1 MYMKKTKN
9 VIGFIFRRVLKQDPI
24 LFVAVVSLITAP
36 IVFLIA
42 SAMIPLFLQGRG
54 QDQHDSGYRLVMGT
68 FAHLKAIAKDADTA
82 KRCVEAAF
90 AELKKVDEL
99 MSDYKSESQISR
111 VNREAFEKAVK
122 VDESTFHVLQKSAE
136 FSRLSG
142 GAFDITIAPL
152 AELWRTAAES
162 NSVPTEQDIADAR
175 SKVGYEKLILD
186 ADEMTVRFTVEGMK
200 LDLGGIAKGYSID
213 KAIEAMQ
220 AGGAAGGMVDVGGDI
235 RCFGLPP
242 KGKKT
247 WRIGLQNPAE
257 TDTDEETLAGTGG
270 QVLMVLKLTD
280 AAIATSGGYR
290 RFVLIEGKKH
300 SHIVN
305 PDTATSAEGLSSVTI
320 ISQNALDADALAT
333 SVSVMG
339 PEKGLALI
347 EKIPDTEA
355 ILITPSPDYQII
367 KTAGAKKYTE

>member
-1 MYMKKTKN
+1 MN
-9 VIGFIFRRVLKQDPI
+9 KQI
-24 LFVAVVSLITAP
+24 RHFVFLAFVALCLILALY
-36 IVFLIA
+36 VFGNKSRIEA
-42 SAMIPLFLQGRG
+42 
-54 QDQHDSGYRLVMGT
+54 DSGYRLVMGT
-68 FAHLKAIAKDADTA
+68 FARLKAIAKDEDTA
-82 KRCVEAAF
+82 KKCVEAAF
-90 AELKKVDEL
+90 AELKKVDDL
-99 MSDYKSESQISR
+99 MSDYKSESQISQ
-111 VNREAFEKAVK
+111 VNRDAFKQSVK

-162 NSVPTEQDIADAR
+162 NSVPTQEELADAR

-186 ADEMTVRFTVEGMK
+186 ANEMTVRFAVDGMK

-213 KAIEAMQ
+213 KAVEAMRT
-220 AGGAAGGMVDVGGDI
+220 GGAVGGMVDVGGDI

-257 TDTDEETLAGTGG
+257 PDSNEQTLAGAKD
-270 QVLMVLKLTD
+270 QVMMVLKLTN

-305 PDTATSAEGLSSVTI
+305 PDTATSADGLSSVTI

-339 PEKGLALI
+339 PEKGLSLI
-347 EKIPDTEA
+347 EKTLNAEA
-355 ILITPSPDYQII
+355 ILITPSPDYQLI
-367 KTAGAKKYTE
+367 KTTGAEKYIE

>member
-1 MYMKKTKN
+1 MSKKVRPIAI
-9 VIGFIFRRVLKQDPI
+9 VIIVSASVIPALYISGCNRRVE
-24 LFVAVVSLITAP
+24 
-36 IVFLIA
+36 
-42 SAMIPLFLQGRG
+42 
-54 QDQHDSGYRLVMGT
+54 HDSGYRLVMGT
-68 FAHLKAIAKDADTA
+68 FAHLKVIAKDKETA
-82 KRCVEAAF
+82 ERCVEAAF

-111 VNREAFEKAVK
+111 VNRDAFKRTVK
-122 VDESTFHVLQKSAE
+122 IDGSTFHVLQKSVE

-162 NSVPTEQDIADAR
+162 NSVPTEQELADAR

-186 ADEMTVRFTVEGMK
+186 ANEMTVRFAVEGMK
-200 LDLGGIAKGYSID
+200 LDLGGIAKGYAID
-213 KAIEAMQ
+213 RAVEAMRSSE
-220 AGGAAGGMVDVGGDI
+220 AVGGMVDVGGDI

-257 TDTDEETLAGTGG
+257 TDSDEETLAGGAD
-270 QVLMVLKLTD
+270 QVLIVLVFND
-280 AAIATSGGYR
+280 AAVATSGGYR

-300 SHIVN
+300 SHIIN
-305 PDTATSAEGLSSVTI
+305 RNTATSADALSSVTI
-320 ISQNALDADALAT
+320 ISQDALDADALAT

-355 ILITPSPDYQII
+355 ILISSSPDYQLI
-367 KTAGAKKYTE
+367 KTTGAGKYME

>member
-1 MYMKKTKN
+1 MNKQIRYF
-9 VIGFIFRRVLKQDPI
+9 VFIAFVTLCLI
-24 LFVAVVSLITAP
+24 LALY
-36 IVFLIA
+36 VFGNKSRIEA
-42 SAMIPLFLQGRG
+42 
-54 QDQHDSGYRLVMGT
+54 DSGYRLVMGT
-68 FAHLKAIAKDADTA
+68 FANLKAIAKDEDTA
-82 KRCVEAAF
+82 KKCVEVAF
-90 AELKKVDEL
+90 AELKKVDDL
-99 MSDYKSESQISR
+99 MSDYKSESQISQ
-111 VNREAFEKAVK
+111 VNRDAFERAVK

-162 NSVPTEQDIADAR
+162 NSIPNQEALADAR
-175 SKVGYEKLILD
+175 SRVGYEKLILD
-186 ADEMTVRFTVEGMK
+186 ANEMTVRFAVDGMK
-200 LDLGGIAKGYSID
+200 LDLVGIAKGYSID

-220 AGGAAGGMVDVGGDI
+220 AGGAVGGMVDVGGDI

-257 TDTDEETLAGTGG
+257 TDSVEESLAGAAD
-270 QVLMVLKLTD
+270 QVMMVLKLTN

-305 PDTATSAEGLSSVTI
+305 PDTATSADGLSSVTI
-320 ISQNALDADALAT
+320 ISTNALDADALAT
-333 SVSVMG
+333 TVNVMG
-339 PEKGLALI
+339 PEKGLSLI
-347 EKIPDTEA
+347 EITPNSEA
-355 ILITPSPDYQII
+355 ILITPSPNYKLI
-367 KTAGAKKYTE
+367 KTTGAEKYIE

>member
-1 MYMKKTKN
+1 MN
-9 VIGFIFRRVLKQDPI
+9 KQI
-24 LFVAVVSLITAP
+24 RQVAF
-36 IVFLIA
+36 IVFVVLCLILTLYVFGSKRRIEA
-42 SAMIPLFLQGRG
+42 
-54 QDQHDSGYRLVMGT
+54 DSGYRLVMGT
-68 FAHLKAIAKDADTA
+68 FAHLKAIAKDKGTA
-82 KRCVEAAF
+82 EKCVQAAF
-90 AELKKVDEL
+90 AELKQVDEL

-122 VDESTFHVLQKSAE
+122 VDESTFHVLQESVE

-152 AELWRTAAES
+152 AELWHAAAES
-162 NSVPTEQDIADAR
+162 NSVPTEEELADER
-175 SKVGYEKLILD
+175 LKVGYEKLILD
-186 ADEMTVRFTVEGMK
+186 ANEMTVRFAVEGMK

-213 KAIEAMQ
+213 KAVKAMR
-220 AGGAAGGMVDVGGDI
+220 AGGAVGGMVDVGGDI

-257 TDTDEETLAGTGG
+257 TDSDEEALAGGPN
-270 QVLMVLKLTD
+270 QVLMVLKFND
-280 AAIATSGGYR
+280 AAVATSGGYR
-290 RFVLIEGKKH
+290 RFVLIEGKRH

-305 PDTATSAEGLSSVTI
+305 PDTAASADVLSSVTI
-320 ISQNALDADALAT
+320 ISKNALDADALAT

-339 PEKGLALI
+339 SEKGLALI

-355 ILITPSPDYQII
+355 ILITPSPDYKLI
-367 KTAGAKKYTE
+367 KTAGAEKYIE

>member
-1 MYMKKTKN
+1 MCSKNTKT
-9 VIGFIFRRVLKQDPI
+9 VIGLVFRRVLKYDPI
-24 LFVAVVSLITAP
+24 LFVAIVFLITAP

-42 SAMIPLFLQGRG
+42 SAMIPLFLQGRE
-54 QDQHDSGYRLVMGT
+54 QTQHDSGYRLVMGT
-68 FAHLKAIAKDADTA
+68 FAHLKAIAQDEDTA

-90 AELKKVDEL
+90 AELKKVDDL

-111 VNREAFEKAVK
+111 VNREAFKQAVK
-122 VDESTFHVLQKSAE
+122 VDESTFHVLQKSIE

-162 NSVPTEQDIADAR
+162 NSVPTEQDLADAR
-175 SKVGYEKLILD
+175 SKVGYEKLVLD
-186 ADEMTVRFTVEGMK
+186 ANEMTVRFAVEGMK
-200 LDLGGIAKGYSID
+200 LDLGGIAKGYAID
-213 KAIEAMQ
+213 RAVEAMHS
-220 AGGAAGGMVDVGGDI
+220 GGAVGGMVDVGGDI

-247 WRIGLQNPAE
+247 WRIGLQNPVE
-257 TDTDEETLAGTGG
+257 TDSDEETLAGAADK
-270 QVLMVLKLTD
+270 VLMVLKLTN

-290 RFVLIEGKKH
+290 RFFLIEGKRY

-320 ISQNALDADALAT
+320 ISQ
-333 SVSVMG
+333 
-339 PEKGLALI
+339 KH
-347 EKIPDTEA
+347 
-355 ILITPSPDYQII
+355 PS
-367 KTAGAKKYTE
+367 A

>member
-1 MYMKKTKN
+1 MN
-9 VIGFIFRRVLKQDPI
+9 KQI
-24 LFVAVVSLITAP
+24 RQVAF
-36 IVFLIA
+36 IVFVVLCLILTLYIFGNKRRIEA
-42 SAMIPLFLQGRG
+42 
-54 QDQHDSGYRLVMGT
+54 DSGYRLVMGT
-68 FAHLKAIAKDADTA
+68 FAHLKAIANDEDTA
-82 KRCVEAAF
+82 ERCVEAAF
-90 AELKKVDEL
+90 AELKKVDDL
-99 MSDYKSESQISR
+99 MSDYKGESEISE
-111 VNREAFEKAVK
+111 VNRDAFKRAVK
-122 VDESTFHVLQKSAE
+122 VSKSTFEVLQKSLE

-162 NSVPTEQDIADAR
+162 NSVPTEAELADAR

-186 ADEMTVRFTVEGMK
+186 ANVMTVRFTVEGMK
-200 LDLGGIAKGYSID
+200 LDLGGIAKGYAID
-213 KAIEAMQ
+213 RAVEAMQ
-220 AGGAAGGMVDVGGDI
+220 AGGATGGMVDVGGDI

-247 WRIGLQNPAE
+247 WRIGLQNPTE
-257 TDTDEETLAGTGG
+257 TDSDEETLAGVAD

-290 RFVLIEGKKH
+290 RFFLIEGKKY

-305 PDTATSAEGLSSVTI
+305 PDTATSAGGLSSVTI

-339 PEKGLALI
+339 PEKGLSLI

-355 ILITPSPDYQII
+355 ILITPSPDFQLI
-367 KTAGAKKYTE
+367 KTAGAEKYIK

>member
-1 MYMKKTKN
+1 LR
-9 VIGFIFRRVLKQDPI
+9 GFVFRRFLKYDPL
-24 LFVAVVSLITAP
+24 LFFAV
-36 IVFLIA
+36 VFLIVTLIA
-42 SAMIPLFLQGRG
+42 VLMFPLFLRRG
-54 QDQHDSGYRLVMGT
+54 AQAQHDSGYRLVMGT
-68 FAHLKAIAKDADTA
+68 FAHLKSIAKDEDTA
-82 KRCVEAAF
+82 KKCVEDAF

-111 VNREAFEKAVK
+111 VNRDAFEKAVK
-122 VDESTFHVLQKSAE
+122 VDESTIHVLQKSVE

-152 AELWRTAAES
+152 AEFWRSAAES
-162 NSVPTEQDIADAR
+162 NSVPTEQELADAR

-186 ADEMTVRFTVEGMK
+186 ANEMTVRFAVAGMK
-200 LDLGGIAKGYSID
+200 LDLGGIAKGYAID
-213 KAIEAMQ
+213 RAVGAMQ

-257 TDTDEETLAGTGG
+257 TDSDEETLAGAAE

-290 RFVLIEGKKH
+290 RFFLIEGKKY
-300 SHIVN
+300 SHIIN
-305 PDTATSAEGLSSVTI
+305 PYTATSTDALSSVTI
-320 ISQNALDADALAT
+320 ISKNALDADALAT

-339 PEKGLALI
+339 PERGLVLI

-355 ILITPSPDYQII
+355 ILITPSPAYQLI
-367 KTAGAKKYTE
+367 KTTGAGKYME